1 MEFTFWIHHGEVW
14 TELLIVREREN
25 LIIGQVLL
33 KGDMVYN
40 DHGKRRGWNADLVGL
55 DKGGAIGEGFEIM
68 SGVALNDAFKALMEG
83 LL

>member
-14 TELLIVREREN
+14 TELLIVHEREN

-33 KGDMVYN
+33 KGDMVYS
-40 DHGKRRGWNADLVGL
+40 DHGKRHEWNADLVGL
-55 DKGGAIGEGFEIM
+55 GKGEAIGEGFEIM
-68 SGVALNDAFKALMEG
+68 SGVVLNDAFKALMEG